1 MKYLTI
7 IAILLA
13 CAFTAQAQSDLSFD
27 KVVFMELRPLQ
38 DTSFTVPAGKVWKVD
53 QANNGNTSG
62 AHTIYMKNASGV
74 QIALLHYNNDSATDL
89 LPFFLPEGY
98 TGSFYNN
105 TSSVYG
111 FVSIL
116 QFNKGQ

>member
-7 IAILLA
+7 ITIILA

-27 KVVFMELRPLQ
+27 KVVFIELRPLQ
-38 DTSFTVPAGKVWKVD
+38 DTAFTVPAGKVWKVD

-62 AHTIYMKNASGV
+62 ANTIFLRNPNGQAIG
-74 QIALLHYNNDSATDL
+74 LLHYVSTAAALT
-89 LPFFLPEGY
+89 PFFLPEGY
-98 TGSFYNN
+98 TGSFFNN
-105 TSSVYG
+105 SSSTYG